1 MNKIEIFHTSIVIN
15 DYKFGDSVELE
26 KFFRIWEPNT
36 HSYKYFGLHYDKEES
51 KLYLPRG
58 IDIWFVE
65 KCLDCKAHMN
75 YKPDP
80 YSYIEKDIM
89 ISKLPRDDNQKEA
102 LRFLLGKGEYTATS
116 TKSQLFVNLATGKGK
131 SYCSITACS
140 YLNMRFA
147 VITYSTDCLNQWAG
161 YIQEYTN
168 INPKRICM
176 VKGAGTI
183 NRLMQLGTD
192 KYDIFLLSHDTI
204 KSYASQFGWSAISK
218 LFKILNIGIKII
230 DEVHKN
236 FTNTCM
242 IDFYTN
248 TMKTFYVTATKGRS
262 SQEENQIFQLYFKNI
277 LSIDLF
283 DPNVDPHTSYKALM
297 FNSNPSARTISAC
310 KNAYGLNR
318 IAYMKYIVE
327 NDNFYKMLS
336 IVLDMSISHNAKTL
350 IYIGINEGV
359 MKVYEWITS
368 TFPMLQNNVGIYT
381 TLTSKDQ
388 KQNELQKLIILS
400 TMKSCAEAMDIKGL
414 KITVV
419 AAEPFKSDILA
430 IQSLGRTRDRNTL
443 YLEFVDTGFYYTK
456 YYYNCKK
463 PVFKKYALDCSQIMY
478 DQETLDIKYDEIY
491 NKYRPRQMVQLING
505 NW

>member
-1 MNKIEIFHTSIVIN
+1 MNKIEVFHTSIVIS
-15 DYKFGDSVELE
+15 DYKFGDSEELE
-26 KFFRIWEPNT
+26 RFFRIWEPLT
-36 HSYKYFGLHYDKEES
+36 HSYKYFGIYYDKENS

-58 IDIWFVE
+58 IDVWFVE
-65 KCLDCKAHMN
+65 KCLGCKAHIN
-75 YKPDP
+75 YKSDP
-80 YSYIEKDIM
+80 YSFIGKDTM
-89 ISKLPRDDNQKEA
+89 ISKLPRDADQKEA
-102 LRFLLGKGEYTATS
+102 LRFLLGKGEYKSTS
-116 TKSQLFVNLATGKGK
+116 DKSQLFINLATGKGK

-140 YLNMRFA
+140 YMNIKFA

-168 INPKRICM
+168 IDSKRVCM
-176 VKGAGTI
+176 VKGTGTI
-183 NRLMQLGTD
+183 NRIMQLGTEN
-192 KYDIFLLSHDTI
+192 YDVFLLSHDTI
-204 KSYASQFGWSAISK
+204 KSYASQFGWDTITE
-218 LFKILNIGIKII
+218 LFKKLNIGIKII

-248 TMKTFYVTATKGRS
+248 TMKTFYVTATKARS

-283 DPNVDPHTSYKALM
+283 DADKDPHTSYKALM
-297 FNSNPSARTISAC
+297 YNSNPTARIISSC

-327 NDNFYKMLS
+327 NENFYKLLS

-359 MKVYEWITS
+359 LKVYEWIIKY
-368 TFPMLQNNVGIYT
+368 FPTLQNNVGIYT
-381 TLTSKDQ
+381 TLTPKEQ

-419 AAEPFKSDILA
+419 AAEPFKSDVLA
-430 IQSLGRTRDRNTL
+430 IQSLGRTRDKNTL
-443 YLEFVDTGFYYTK
+443 YIEFVDTGFYYTK

-478 DQETLDIKYDEIY
+478 DQDILDQKFEEIMKKYQL
-491 NKYRPRQMVQLING
+491 RPMIGLLNE
-505 NW
+505 N